1 MKKTIENAVLTATKA
16 AYPVAVLTTQAA
28 FLTDSELAEKII
40 ADCKKAVDDYFR
52 YAPAYCDDVTEK
64 ATDEFFYRFAWD
76 YVKNKKSLRE
86 FMRRSPAWN
95 EDLQAWVIN
104 GNRTHNP
111 DKDLIH
117 KTAVEL
123 FKPALDFDY
132 GSDIANNYNCGRIL
146 RALDWF
152 SDSEDED
159 AGKILTELAPKANLR
174 QKKSKVFIAL
184 CKALGIWQDSG
195 EFQVKFSALCNEFN
209 AKKINFKLIVSIN
222 PAHFL
227 TMSNPHGRD
236 GKLTNGKKE
245 TMVSCHSL
253 DSSGCYRNGAIG
265 YARDAVTM
273 IAFTV
278 KDFNDKETL
287 NYRKTSRQLFMY
299 EVGNGVLLQSRLY
312 DSEISGESY
321 GGVEGNADDIEKY
334 KIYRELIEREIAECE
349 KFLNFGKK
357 FHGRSVGI
365 VPELRRR
372 NKLQWHF
379 DL

>member
-16 AYPVAVLTTQAA
+16 A
-28 FLTDSELAEKII
+28 FLTDSELAEKIV
-40 ADCKKAVDDYFR
+40 ADCKKAVTDYFR
-52 YAPAYCDDVTEK
+52 YVPENLDDVTAK

-111 DKDLIH
+111 DKDLIY
-117 KTAVEL
+117 KMAVEL
-123 FKPALDFDY
+123 LQPALQTEDY
-132 GSDIANNYNCGRIL
+132 YKAESIAQAAR
-146 RALDWF
+146 WF
-152 SDSEDED
+152 YEDSEIT
-159 AGKILTELAPKANLR
+159 GKFLTELAPKANLR

-184 CKALGIWQDSG
+184 CKALRIWQDSG

-278 KDFNDKETL
+278 KDFNDKKSL
-287 NYRKTSRQLFMY
+287 SYRKTSRQLFMY

-321 GGVEGNADDIEKY
+321 GGVDGKADDIEKY
-334 KIYRELIEREIAECE
+334 KIYRELIEREISECE

-365 VPELRRR
+365 VPELRR
-372 NKLQWHF
+372 N
-379 DL
+379 DGSY